1 MYVMETD
8 NEMVAA
14 EPVFDS
20 VPEKAAYVQTM
31 FDDIAPRYDVLN
43 SVLSAGIHS
52 SWRTFATRCA
62 ALQPG
67 DAVLDVCSGT
77 GEWTVPLRKVVGP
90 TGTVVGLDFSF
101 QMLRSGAERFA
112 AVESPCIQAD
122 AARLPFQSGLFNA
135 VTIAFGIRNVVDVAG
150 AFREMARVLRPGG
163 RVVCLEFSQVKNPVF
178 KSLYAVHSKWI
189 MPAIGKMVSGHPTA
203 YAYLPESVARFK
215 SREELAEIMK
225 SAGLS
230 PVRMIDLMFGLVCI
244 HVGVKSDIAGGVG
257 PGR

>member
-1 MYVMETD
+1 MYVTETD
-8 NEMVAA
+8 NQEAAA

-31 FDDIAPRYDVLN
+31 FDEIAPRYDVLN
-43 SVLSAGIHS
+43 TVLSAGIHS

-77 GEWTVPLRKVVGP
+77 GEWPVPLRKAVGP

-101 QMLRSGAERFA
+101 QMLRNGADRFA
-112 AVESPCIQAD
+112 GVETPRIQAD
-122 AARLPFQSGLFNA
+122 AARLPVQSGLFNA
-135 VTIAFGIRNVVDVAG
+135 VTIAFGIRNVVDVEG

-178 KSLYAVHSKWI
+178 NALYKAHSKWI
-189 MPAIGKMVSGHPTA
+189 MPVVGKIVSGHPTA
-203 YAYLPESVARFK
+203 YAYLPESVLRFK
-215 SREELAEIMK
+215 SREELADVMR

-244 HVGVKSDIAGGVG
+244 HVGVKSDIDGGAG